1 MERGVQTGAH
11 IGQEERRTCMA
22 AIEVRHLYKRFE
34 QKGVTVEALSDI
46 NLTVEQGDIYGI
58 IGMSGAGKSTL
69 VRCLNFLEK
78 PTEGQVLIEGQELG
92 ALTEK
97 ELRGQRSDI
106 AMIFQ
111 NFNLL
116 MQKSVLDNVCFPMQI
131 QEKKKKEA
139 RERARELLK
148 TVGLSEKEKAYPAQL
163 SGGQRQRVA
172 LGRAIVREPK
182 VFLMDEPLSNL
193 DAKLRAQ
200 MRTEI
205 IKLHQKLQTTI
216 IYVTHDQTEAMTMG
230 SRIVGMKDGYIQQVD
245 SPQVLYEKPVNMFV
259 AGFIGSPQMNFIDV
273 KVEKQGADIYLRMG
287 RWTVKLPE
295 QKAEKIL
302 AGGYVE
308 KTVVMGIRPEAVH
321 DEQMYLEAYKDSQIE
336 CKVEVVELLGAE
348 SLVYMMLENTL
359 FVARVKPRN
368 NIYVGDTMRFA
379 LNPNKVHIF
388 DKETENIICN

>member
-1 MERGVQTGAH
+1 MQTGAH

-172 LGRAIVREPK
+172 DRKSTCFRSED
-182 VFLMDEPLSNL
+182 FT
-193 DAKLRAQ
+193 LR
-200 MRTEI
+200 
-205 IKLHQKLQTTI
+205 
-216 IYVTHDQTEAMTMG
+216 
-230 SRIVGMKDGYIQQVD
+230 
-245 SPQVLYEKPVNMFV
+245 
-259 AGFIGSPQMNFIDV
+259 
-273 KVEKQGADIYLRMG
+273 
-287 RWTVKLPE
+287 
-295 QKAEKIL
+295 
-302 AGGYVE
+302 
-308 KTVVMGIRPEAVH
+308 
-321 DEQMYLEAYKDSQIE
+321 
-336 CKVEVVELLGAE
+336 
-348 SLVYMMLENTL
+348 
-359 FVARVKPRN
+359 
-368 NIYVGDTMRFA
+368 
-379 LNPNKVHIF
+379 
-388 DKETENIICN
+388 